1 MRFARYIDWDG
12 QQELRLD
19 PDEIFQAFAAALS
32 KTDDA
37 SAALE
42 MLLRDGFMGTEAR
55 VVGLDELREHVAEER
70 RRLEDSVN
78 LNRALDDLRDRLDE
92 AVAAEKRAAET
103 STADEARKREAQ
115 AFLEDLGPRLSTAL
129 ERILARHPF
138 AKPDTQRELGEMA
151 ADLDSI
157 RRVEEAQR
165 RLARRLQ
172 GPASLDFEQTL
183 EFLDRLEA
191 LERLEEALANGD
203 LAAVDPA
210 ELGSLLGAE
219 AQAGLEALQGM
230 VLALK
235 ESGHL
240 REREGR
246 VELTPQAVRKL
257 GQLAL
262 RDIYEG
268 LMRDRSG
275 GHESQ
280 QTGAGPPSLERT
292 RPWDFG
298 DPLRLALVP
307 TLMGAV
313 RRGGG
318 MPLALDPSDFVIQ
331 ETEQETSVATVL
343 LLDMSWSMSW
353 EGRFAAAKK
362 VALALETLVRTRFPR
377 DYFGMVGFYT
387 KAVELTP
394 LTLPEATWSMGDP
407 FTNLQDG
414 LRMAGRLLQRHAGRN
429 QQIIVITDG
438 QPTAYYADGQLHCEW
453 PMSMG
458 GVSRRAAEATLGEVA
473 RLTRRGV
480 TINTFMLD
488 DSDGLRAFVDEM
500 TRLNRGRALYTRP
513 DQLGSY
519 LMVDYFGRKTKRL

>member
-1 MRFARYIDWDG
+1 MNNSLFLRLWLSIAAVIIASILLVSLALDYYHNGGGEIDFVSDIGFVVEQLENQDSQRWAIKAELLSELTGFAIKQLSPEQKQLFVATHEWLETRDGIDVYAIDEHGLAGLNGLLMVSDG
-12 QQELRLD
+12 PDKPNPQELTESFESLFLLAF
-19 PDEIFQAFAAALS
+19 IFIAIALVLYFS
-32 KTDDA
+32 VQRIA
-37 SAALE
+37 QQVSQLSAA
-42 MLLRDGFMGTEAR
+42 
-55 VVGLDELREHVAEER
+55 
-70 RRLEDSVN
+70 S
-78 LNRALDDLRDRLDE
+78 
-92 AVAAEKRAAET
+92 
-103 STADEARKREAQ
+103 
-115 AFLEDLGPRLSTAL
+115 
-129 ERILARHPF
+129 
-138 AKPDTQRELGEMA
+138 
-151 ADLDSI
+151 
-157 RRVEEAQR
+157 
-165 RLARRLQ
+165 
-172 GPASLDFEQTL
+172 
-183 EFLDRLEA
+183 
-191 LERLEEALANGD
+191 EALANGD
-203 LAAVDPA
+203 LSSVDPA
-210 ELGSLLGAE
+210 DLGSLLGAE

-230 VLALK
+230 VLMLQ

-262 RDIYEG
+262 RDIYED

-275 GHESQ
+275 GHESR
-280 QTGAGPPSLERT
+280 QTGAGAPSLERV

-318 MPLALDPSDFVIQ
+318 SPLNLEPSDFVIR

-353 EGRFAAAKK
+353 EGRFVAAKK
-362 VALALETLVRTRFPR
+362 VALALETLVRTRFPN

-438 QPTAYYADGQLHCEW
+438 QPTAYYVGGQLHCEW

-488 DSDGLRAFVDEM
+488 DSAGLRAFVDEM
-500 TRLNRGRALYTRP
+500 TRINRGRALYTRP

-519 LMVDYFGRKTKRL
+519 LMVDYLGRKTKRL